1 MNSNYCTKEFFYRNL
16 RSVNIA
22 FKPENGPSYNMP
34 FVSSGYASGFKYL
47 KNYGFDG
54 YYFAYI
60 PELLERDKNN
70 EVLFSAEGYLVPDE
84 FIREFVENH

>member
-1 MNSNYCTKEFFYRNL
+1 MNSDYCTKEFFYRNL

-22 FKPENGPSYNMP
+22 FKHGNGPSYHMP
-34 FVSSGYASGFKYL
+34 FVSSYGSGFKNL

-54 YYFAYI
+54 YYYAYI
-60 PELLERDKNN
+60 PELVERGKNN
-70 EVLFSAEGYLVPDE
+70 EVIFSAEGYLVPDE

>member
-1 MNSNYCTKEFFYRNL
+1 MNSNYCTKEFFYRNI
-16 RSVNIA
+16 RSVNIC
-22 FKPENGPSYNMP
+22 FKFADSNVYMP
-34 FVSSGYASGFKYL
+34 FVSSYGSGFKNL

-60 PELLERDKNN
+60 PELTERGKNN
-70 EVLFSAEGYLVPDE
+70 EVIFSAEGYLVPDE

>member
-1 MNSNYCTKEFFYRNL
+1 MNSDYCTKEFFYRNI

-22 FKPENGPSYNMP
+22 LKYKDAISHMP
-34 FVSSGYASGFKYL
+34 FVSGGYSNGFKYL
-47 KNYGFDG
+47 KNVGFED
-54 YYFAYI
+54 YYYAYI
-60 PELLERDKNN
+60 PGLTERGKNN